1 MRARKP
7 SVKRHARLVLALCS
21 LCLSW
26 SQQPPS
32 ITLKST
38 VREVIVPVIVKDASG
53 HVVSNLK
60 QSDFSVFEDEVR
72 QRIVAFSATDDPS
85 VQMAAEQIAQPP
97 TGEKSSGVSAPQAGP
112 DSPTRTYL
120 VGVDTLHSSFGNI
133 QQARKALEKFFER
146 EHDARAQ
153 YALMNLSRQLEVVQD
168 STRDPSLVL
177 AALGSKRFQ
186 KSLVDSESA
195 NLAWE
200 SEQLRRMLV
209 GFSPQACETPG
220 VRVRG
225 STPDTCSDMK
235 RQVQM
240 FVNKSAERTALLTRL
255 FLQELKTM
263 IVAMGS
269 MPTQRTLVLISD
281 GFNLVPGRELFGIA
295 SAYFPNDP
303 EWRFNERDTQSEL
316 NEISGLAQKNNV
328 IVYALDSRGVYTP
341 ASTGLGDASHEGDG
355 NWTGGNAMSEMV
367 RAEDRIAWE
376 NGNAMAELAKAT
388 GGVYFHDNNDLR
400 SGLRRVFDDQRQR
413 YLIVYSSSNDAAD
426 GKFRKIRVNVENKK
440 LHVFAKSGYWAPAN

>member
-1 MRARKP
+1 MREI
-7 SVKRHARLVLALCS
+7 V
-21 LCLSW
+21 
-26 SQQPPS
+26 
-32 ITLKST
+32 
-38 VREVIVPVIVKDASG
+38 VPVIVKDAGG

-60 QSDFSVFEDEVR
+60 QPDFSVFEDEVR
-72 QRIVAFSATDDPS
+72 QRIVAFSETYDPS
-85 VQMAAEQIAQPP
+85 VQMDAEQVAQAS
-97 TGEKSSGVSAPQAGP
+97 TRAKSPAVSAPQTGP
-112 DSPTRTYL
+112 DSPIRTYL
-120 VGVDTLHSSFGNI
+120 VCIDTLHSSFGNM
-133 QQARKALEKFFER
+133 QEARKALEKFFEG
-146 EHDARAQ
+146 EHDGRAQ

-186 KSLVDSESA
+186 SSLVDSESA

-200 SEQLRRMLV
+200 SEQLRRMLT
-209 GFSPQACETPG
+209 GFSPQACETHALNN
-220 VRVRG
+220 
-225 STPDTCSDMK
+225 CSDMK
-235 RQVQM
+235 RQVQL
-240 FVNKSAERTALLTRL
+240 FVNRSAEHTALLTRV
-255 FLQELKTM
+255 FLEELKTI

-269 MPTQRTLVLISD
+269 MPTERTLVLISD

-303 EWRFNERDTQSEL
+303 EWRFNERDTQPEL

-341 ASTGLGDASHEGDG
+341 ASTGLGDASHGGDPY
-355 NWTGGNAMSEMV
+355 WTSGNAMPEMF

-388 GGVYFHDNNDLR
+388 GGIYFHNNNDLLP
-400 SGLRRVFDDQRQR
+400 GLRRVFDDQRQR

-426 GKFRKIRVNVENKK
+426 GKFRKIRVDVENKK
-440 LHVFAKSGYWAPAN
+440 LHVFAKSGYWAPSN